1 MIFKPLALQSDASII
16 NKMLAITKQLGQL
29 EGVRLLR
36 PQPKL
41 REKNRAATVRGSTGI
56 EGNKCSLAEVEAIA
70 NGSPVAASKKDIL
83 EVKNALDAYT
93 ALPNYDPYSVKSF
106 LSAHAKLMAGGLILD
121 AGCFRREAVEVYI
134 TDETTRAMPAWKTV
148 EPSLQALFEYLR
160 VSDDPPLLKSV
171 RFHLEC
177 VLIHPFTDGNGR
189 TARLWQTRLLMECN
203 PIFEYLDVE
212 SMIFEKRLEYY
223 ACIRTAQ
230 DQGDAKAFVSLMLDQ
245 IHASLQKLW
254 ENSGPVVSGWQQRIE
269 HARVAL
275 KRRTFTR
282 QDYLLLHKTITPVTA
297 SRDLRAALDA
307 DLLSSTGTKRTTCY
321 QFIVR

>member
-1 MIFKPLALQSDASII
+1 MQLDAAILAW
-16 NKMLAITKQLGQL
+16 MLAITKQVGLM

-70 NGSPVAASKKDIL
+70 NGTSVAASKKDIL

-93 ALPNYDPYSVKSF
+93 ALPDYDPYSVKSF
-106 LSAHAKLMAGGLILD
+106 LSAHAKLMGGGLILD
-121 AGCFRREAVEVYI
+121 AGCFRKEVVEVYI
-134 TDETTRAMPAWKTV
+134 TEETTRAMPPWKTV
-148 EPSLQALFEYLR
+148 EPSMRALFDYLR
-160 VSDDPPLLKSV
+160 ASDEPLLLKAV

-189 TARLWQTRLLMECN
+189 TSRLWQTRLLMECH

-223 ACIRTAQ
+223 ACIRKAQ
-230 DQGDAKAFVSLMLDQ
+230 EQGDAKAFVSLMLDQ

-254 ENSGPVVSGWQQRIE
+254 ENSGPVVSGWRQRIE
-269 HARVAL
+269 DARTTL
-275 KRRTFTR
+275 KRKSFSR
-282 QDYLLLHKTITPVTA
+282 QDYLVLNKTITAVTA
-297 SRDLRAALDA
+297 SRDLKAALDA
-307 DLLSSTGTKRTTCY
+307 GLLASTGTKRTTCY
-321 QFIVR
+321 QFKA